1 MLYVRYEKDGETR
14 YGWLDGMRV
23 GAVTGDVFGSFRREG
38 IVADA
43 REVRILPPVTPS
55 KIIAV
60 GQNYQ
65 SRAAE
70 EGLPRPDIPP
80 LFLKPPSAVI
90 GHNEAIVLPPQSSQV
105 EHEAE
110 LAVIIGRRARWVSVE
125 DALKFVWG
133 YTCANDVTARD
144 IERRDSHLTRGKG
157 FDTFCPLGPWVSTD
171 VDPADVVITCMVNG
185 QVRQMTST
193 REMIF
198 SVPQL
203 IAFIS
208 SAMTLE
214 PGDVI
219 LTGTTAGVGPL
230 AAGDRVDVD
239 IEGIGALMNTVV
251 ALGQLTG

>member
-1 MLYVRYEKDGETR
+1 
-14 YGWLDGMRV
+14 
-23 GAVTGDVFGSFRREG
+23 
-38 IVADA
+38 
-43 REVRILPPVTPS
+43 PS

-60 GQNYQ
+60 SQNYAAR
-65 SRAAE
+65 SAE
-70 EGLPRPDIPP
+70 EGLPRPDLPP

-90 GHNEAIVLPPQSSQV
+90 GHGDEIILPPQSSQV

-144 IERRDSHLTRGKG
+144 LERRDSQLTRCKG

-171 VDPADVVITCMVNG
+171 VDPADVVITCTVNG

-193 REMIF
+193 REMVF

-208 SAMTLE
+208 SVMTLE

-219 LTGTTAGVGPL
+219 LTGTPAGVGPL
-230 AAGDRVDVD
+230 TPGDRVEIN
-239 IEGIGALMNTVV
+239 IEGIGTLTNTVK
-251 ALGQLTG
+251 

>member
-1 MLYVRYEKDGETR
+1 MLYVHYEKNGETR
-14 YGWLDGMRV
+14 YGWLDGTRL
-23 GAVTGDVFGSFRREG
+23 GAVTGDIFGSFKREAG
-38 IVADA
+38 VED
-43 REVRILPPVTPS
+43 VRDVKVLPPVKPS

-60 GQNYQ
+60 SQNYAA
-65 SRAAE
+65 RAAE
-70 EGLPRPDIPP
+70 QNLGRPDIPL
-80 LFLKPPSAVI
+80 LFLKPPSAI
-90 GHNEAIVLPPQSSQV
+90 LAHDADIVLPPQSTQV

-144 IERRDSHLTRGKG
+144 LERRDAHLTRGKG
-157 FDTFCPLGPWVSTD
+157 FDTFCPLGPYVATD
-171 VDPADVVITCMVNG
+171 VDPADVVITCSVNG
-185 QVRQMTST
+185 QLRQMMST

-208 SAMTLE
+208 SIMTLE

-219 LTGTTAGVGPL
+219 LTGTPAGVGPL
-230 AAGDRVDVD
+230 VAGDQVDVE
-239 IEGIGALMNTVV
+239 IEGIGRLVNKVR
-251 ALGQLTG
+251 

>member
-1 MLYVRYEKDGETR
+1 MLYIRYEKNGETR
-14 YGWLDGMRV
+14 YGWLDNDHI
-23 GAVTGDVFGSFRREG
+23 GAVTGDVFGEHRRETLLDG
-38 IVADA
+38 LHDVK
-43 REVRILPPVTPS
+43 ILPPVKPS

-60 GQNYQ
+60 GQNYEG
-65 SRAAE
+65 RAAE
-70 EGLPRPDIPP
+70 QEMGRPDIPS

-90 GHNEAIVLPPQSSQV
+90 GHGDAILLPPQSAQV

-144 IERRDSHLTRGKG
+144 LEQRDSQMTRGKG
-157 FDTFCPLGPWVSTD
+157 FDTFCPLGPCIATD
-171 VDPADVVITCMVNG
+171 VDPADVVITCSVNG
-185 QVRQMTST
+185 QLRQMTST

-198 SVPQL
+198 SAPQL

-208 SAMTLE
+208 SVMTLE

-219 LTGTTAGVGPL
+219 LTGTPAGVGPL
-230 AAGDRVDVD
+230 AAGDQVDIE
-239 IEGIGALMNTVV
+239 IEGIGLLSNTVK
-251 ALGQLTG
+251 AFS